1 MNKFEVSP
9 KNKQTWILKLILFV
23 LLFTMI
29 ISFIW
34 INNSANKQ
42 NEELLNDFSLLQQVT
57 ERQNG
62 GEMEEVI
69 PDLEK
74 LQETNPKDYKVAF
87 QLGLAYLNVGEYQSA
102 KMMYTRAL
110 GLFPKF
116 VEDKEFMYQYAYILA
131 NNEELNNAKVVI
143 ERSKLLSSGDD
154 WWRILAS
161 SLAQIEYK

>member
-1 MNKFEVSP
+1 MNKFEVSQ
-9 KNKQTWILKLILFV
+9 KNKESWILKLILFI
-23 LLFTMI
+23 LIFTI
-29 ISFIW
+29 IVSFIW
-34 INNSANKQ
+34 IDNSANKQ

-74 LQETNPKDYKVAF
+74 LQKKNPNDYKIAF

-102 KMMYTRAL
+102 KIMYTRAL
-110 GLFPKF
+110 DLFPKF

-143 ERSKLLSSGDD
+143 EQSKALSSDEEYQS
-154 WWRILAS
+154 RLT
-161 SLAQIEYK
+161 SLLEQIEDK